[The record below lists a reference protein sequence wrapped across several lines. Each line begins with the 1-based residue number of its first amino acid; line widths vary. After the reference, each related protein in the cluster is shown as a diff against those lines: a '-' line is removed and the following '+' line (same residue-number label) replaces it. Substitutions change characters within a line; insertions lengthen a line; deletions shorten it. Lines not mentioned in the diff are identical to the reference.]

1 MQGLRGGAGKLDV
14 ATDRVNGTRGAHAV
28 RALRR
33 AHGARAARLTMRALA
48 SLAVAGCVTFA
59 RDMPT
64 EGLPEVRTYLSR
76 PDRAPAR
83 EETVDTAPKEL
94 WRAKLGRSGTLGLPA
109 VGERAMV
116 LTTPDRWLYALDTR
130 TGKLLWRRRGDAP
143 YGAGPIVAGGLVFTG
158 GEGPYA
164 RVTGARIR
172 DGRRRWTLR
181 VGDVTAP
188 LTWANGTVYGVTTAG
203 VAFAAR
209 ADDGHLLWRREIGPT
224 RAAPVVLGTRV
235 AFVTVTDTL
244 ATLDAATGTIVHRAT
259 LASSTTAAPTVLDDS
274 TIVIADPAGGVFAL
288 AVPSGRERWRVA
300 TGTPVLGPAVIARDT
315 AFALTTTC
323 TLWRV
328 PLAAPATADS
338 IAIPECVTEAAPTVL
353 RDGVL
358 VASVRGELI
367 LFDPRE
373 RRRVFTRP
381 VRGHLQH
388 PPVVLQGQ
396 IVVAPSLGEVV
407 SFR

>member
-1 MQGLRGGAGKLDV
+1 MPPGG
-14 ATDRVNGTRGAHAV
+14 VNGM
-28 RALRR
+28 
-33 AHGARAARLTMRALA
+33 RAARGGRTARASRGARTTTTALA

-64 EGLPEVRTYLSR
+64 DGLPEVRTYLSR

-83 EETVDTAPKEL
+83 EETVDSAPKEL
-94 WRAKLGRSGTLGLPA
+94 WRARLARAGTLGLPA
-109 VGERAMV
+109 AGEHVMV

-130 TGKLLWRRRGDAP
+130 TGKLLWRRRGEAP
-143 YGAGPIVAGGLVFTG
+143 YGAGPIVAGALVFTG

-172 DGRRRWTLR
+172 DGRRKWALR

-203 VAFAAR
+203 VAFAAG
-209 ADDGHLLWRREIGPT
+209 AEDGHLLWRREIGPA
-224 RAAPVVLGTRV
+224 RAAPVVLGARV

-244 ATLDAATGTIVHRAT
+244 ATLDAAAGTIVQRAT
-259 LASSTTAAPTVLDDS
+259 LGTSTTAAPTVLDDS
-274 TIVIADPAGGVFAL
+274 TIVIADPAGGVL
-288 AVPSGRERWRVA
+288 AVTVPSGRARWRVA
-300 TGTPVLGPAVIARDT
+300 TGMPVLGSAVIARDT
-315 AFALTTTC
+315 VFALTTAC

-328 PLAAPATADS
+328 PLAAPAAADS
-338 IAIPECVTEAAPTVL
+338 VAIPDCVTEAAPTVL

-367 LFDPRE
+367 LFDPRA
-373 RRRVFTRP
+373 RRRVFTRA

-388 PPVVLQGQ
+388 PPVVLRGQ